1 MEKTKLF
8 RLFNILSNRERNR
21 FEQTLRD
28 KPEDVKRLYNTLKTD
43 SRRSSKLE
51 KKEVIKLLR
60 CSEKDFNHLT
70 SSMCTLIEN
79 FIISNELNM
88 NDDEDTEIL
97 IQRELIL
104 LNYFRKKP
112 TDKKT
117 YGDNVSKLF
126 KLKTD
131 ELNGKLQKMNERDI
145 FYYINQYKLDHYL
158 YHACS
163 TDLRKEGQPEIQKIL
178 KSLDTFYC
186 LAKLRFAAETKVRQ
200 FALGEHTTV
209 EMLEEAHQLSETIK
223 DPSPLIEIYKTQLAL
238 FQDFN
243 KEKLVYLQELITNN
257 QDKITRQEMAAMLSI
272 LLSHITRQ
280 VRQGNTELNLIYY
293 DISKLILDKGYFI
306 TEGLI
311 QPIMLF
317 NFCAY
322 AVKVDKSDE
331 IILML
336 DKYDGMIPKS
346 KYDHT
351 KKLCN
356 AFFLFGQEAY
366 YDAYMELEKIKTHAP
381 EFIIHKKIL
390 QLKCLYECWQPHYP
404 GDVPKKLLSTACK
417 SFKKHFNS
425 DKRKISA
432 EARASY
438 IKFADMLTKIDDA
451 NTPKAEL
458 RKMIE
463 DDYSKVVSKTWLLKK
478 IEKRR

>member
-8 RLFNILSNRERNR
+8 KLFNILSNRERNR

-112 TDKKT
+112 TGKKA

-163 TDLRKEGQPEIQKIL
+163 TDLRKGQPEIQKIL

-209 EMLEEAHQLSETIK
+209 EMLEETHQLSEKIK
-223 DPSPLIEIYKTQLAL
+223 VSSPLIEIYKTQFAL
-238 FQDFN
+238 FQYFN
-243 KEKLVYLQELITNN
+243 KEKLVYLQKLITNN
-257 QDKITRQEMAAMLSI
+257 QYKITRQEMAAMLSI

-280 VRQGNTELNLIYY
+280 VREGNIELNLIYY

-322 AVKVDKSDE
+322 ALKVDKFDE
-331 IILML
+331 IMPML
-336 DKYDGMIPKS
+336 EKYDGMIPKS

-390 QLKCLYECWQPHYP
+390 QLKCLHECEQSSYQGKTP
-404 GDVPKKLLSTACK
+404 DKLLSTACK
-417 SFKKHFNS
+417 GFKKHFNS

-438 IKFADMLTKIDDA
+438 IKFADMLTKINDV
-451 NTPKAEL
+451 NTSKAEL
-458 RKMIE
+458 REMIE
-463 DDYSKVVSKTWLLKK
+463 GDYSRVVSKTWLLKK
-478 IEKRR
+478 IKKRR